1 MSITAIRRVLTT
13 PHGEPW
19 LEQAYSSDA
28 SAAPEVLKAAVAGVR
43 HFITAL
49 HVTYAPGSTA
59 KWWVLVDNN
68 ESEIAPRIDATD
80 DDKTWYHIY
89 REPLPCEVGHAVRI
103 LTEATGQVSV
113 VMEGAS
119 NQSDPFNLESVLQAS
134 SSVSASVSAS
144 TSVSSTPSVSTSPSA
159 SISSTPSVSTSLSA
173 SISSTPSV
181 STSLS
186 SSPSA
191 SISASPSQ
199 SG

>member
-1 MSITAIRRVLTT
+1 MSITAIKRVLTT

-19 LEQAYSSDA
+19 LEQAYSADA
-28 SAAPEVLKAAVAGVR
+28 TGVEELKAAVTGAR

-59 KWWVLVDNN
+59 KYWVLVDNN
-68 ESEIAPRIDATD
+68 EKEITPRIDATD
-80 DDKTWYHIY
+80 NDKTWYHIY
-89 REPLPCEVGHAVRI
+89 RKPLPCEVGHAIRI
-103 LTEATGQVSV
+103 LAEASGQISV

-119 NQSDPFNLESVLQAS
+119 NQADHFKLESKPQAS
-134 SSVSASVSAS
+134 SSVSASISAS
-144 TSVSSTPSVSTSPSA
+144 TSISSTPSVSTSPSA

-173 SISSTPSV
+173 SVSSTPSV